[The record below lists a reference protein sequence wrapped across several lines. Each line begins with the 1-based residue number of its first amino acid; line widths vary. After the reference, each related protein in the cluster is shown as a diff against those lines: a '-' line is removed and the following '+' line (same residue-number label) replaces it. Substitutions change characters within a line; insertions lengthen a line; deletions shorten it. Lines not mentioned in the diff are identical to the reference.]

1 VDCNARANNS
11 LATLLL
17 VVSRNLAGEQM
28 SQPYP
33 EHSWA
38 EVRARYRAELK
49 QIEQG
54 EAAWASLNLPEKF
67 VMVMRLLYVAFF

>member
-1 VDCNARANNS
+1 
-11 LATLLL
+11 
-17 VVSRNLAGEQM
+17 M